1 MPPLPVCAQG
11 DAVRSVDGAVRSGG
25 AAARSQVTQT
35 APGVTHGSLRRAR
48 GTWNNRSMPCDL
60 SFDDPASDVLLDAAT
75 GVRRS
80 ILPGGVR
87 LLTQTDR
94 SVRSAT
100 IGLWLPVGSR
110 DETAAHAG
118 STHVL
123 EHLLF
128 KGTARRSAMD
138 IAAAFDE
145 VGGDS
150 NAVTAKEHT
159 LYYGRVRSADVPMAV
174 DVLTDMITASAL
186 SEESLLTEREVI
198 LEELAMAEDDPND
211 VGYETFLAD
220 VLGPDSAIGRPVGG
234 SAETVT
240 ALGIEDVRAHF
251 REHYRPEN
259 LVVTA
264 VGDVEHGELA
274 RLLQDGLRR
283 GGWRLEDGALPRR
296 RPLLEMP
303 QQAGANAVADVAAL
317 TPHRLVRPAE
327 QNHIYLGGPGITAL
341 SEDRHALS
349 VLMSVLGGGMSS
361 RLFQNIREQ
370 RGLAYSVY
378 SFSGGY
384 RDAGLFGL
392 YAACRPGRTDQV
404 VQLLAEEMARMGSDG
419 IDEQELARAKGQI
432 TGSFA
437 LGLED
442 TSSRMGR
449 LGTIELVHGRYT
461 SVDETLERIGR
472 VGVEDV
478 RTLAARFA
486 ESFSTRVEVGP
497 ES

>member
-1 MPPLPVCAQG
+1 MP
-11 DAVRSVDGAVRSGG
+11 S
-25 AAARSQVTQT
+25 
-35 APGVTHGSLRRAR
+35 
-48 GTWNNRSMPCDL
+48 DL
-60 SFDDPASDVLLDAAT
+60 VFDDPASDVMLDAAT

-110 DETAAHAG
+110 DERPEHAG

-128 KGTARRSAMD
+128 KGTQRRSAMD
-138 IAAAFDE
+138 IATAFDE

-150 NAVTAKEHT
+150 NAITAKEHT
-159 LYYGRVRSADVPMAV
+159 LYYGRVRSSDVPMAV
-174 DVLTDMITASAL
+174 DVLTDMITASLLEQEAL
-186 SEESLLTEREVI
+186 ATEREVI
-198 LEELAMAEDDPND
+198 LEELAMAEDDPTD

-220 VLGPDSAIGRPVGG
+220 VLGAETALGRPVGG
-234 SAETVT
+234 TEQSVN
-240 ALGIEDVRAHF
+240 ALSIEDVRAHGE
-251 REHYRPEN
+251 RHYRPEN

-264 VGDVEHGELA
+264 DGDTAHAELA
-274 RLLQDGLRR
+274 ELLRTGLRR
-283 GGWRLEDGALPRR
+283 GGWTLEEGSLPRR
-296 RPLLEMP
+296 RPRSED
-303 QQAGANAVADVAAL
+303 AVGTSANTSVQDVSTIAS
-317 TPHRLVRPAE
+317 HRLIRPAE
-327 QNHIYLGGPGITAL
+327 QNHIYLGGQGLSAV
-341 SEDRHALS
+341 SEDRHTLS

-384 RDAGLFGL
+384 RDAGLFGM
-392 YAACRPGRTDQV
+392 YAACRPSRTAQV
-404 VQLLAEEMARMGSDG
+404 VELLAEELDRMGASG
-419 IDEQELARAKGQI
+419 IEQEELSRAKGQI

-449 LGTIELVHGRYT
+449 LGTIELVHGTYT
-461 SVDETLERIGR
+461 SVDETLEKIGR
-472 VGVEDV
+472 VDSPAVQE
-478 RTLAARFA
+478 LAARLA
-486 ESFSTRVEVGP
+486 GSFSTRVEVGP
-497 ES
+497 QS

>member
-1 MPPLPVCAQG
+1 MP
-11 DAVRSVDGAVRSGG
+11 S
-25 AAARSQVTQT
+25 
-35 APGVTHGSLRRAR
+35 
-48 GTWNNRSMPCDL
+48 DL
-60 SFDDPASDVLLDAAT
+60 VFDDPASDVMLDAAT

-110 DETAAHAG
+110 DERPEHAG

-128 KGTARRSAMD
+128 KGTQRRSAMD
-138 IAAAFDE
+138 IATAFDE

-150 NAVTAKEHT
+150 NAITAKEHT
-159 LYYGRVRSADVPMAV
+159 LYYGRVRSSDVPMAV
-174 DVLTDMITASAL
+174 DVLTDMITASLLEQEAL
-186 SEESLLTEREVI
+186 ATEREVI
-198 LEELAMAEDDPND
+198 LEELAMAEDDPTD

-220 VLGPDSAIGRPVGG
+220 VLGAETALGRPVGG
-234 SAETVT
+234 TEQSVN
-240 ALGIEDVRAHF
+240 ALSIEDVRAHWDT
-251 REHYRPEN
+251 HYRPDN

-264 VGDVEHGELA
+264 VGDIDHDELA
-274 RLLQDGLRR
+274 ELLRTGLHR
-283 GGWRLEDGALPRR
+283 GGWTLEEGSLPRR
-296 RPLLEMP
+296 RPRSED
-303 QQAGANAVADVAAL
+303 AVGTSANTSVQDVSTIAS
-317 TPHRLVRPAE
+317 HRLIRPAE
-327 QNHIYLGGPGITAL
+327 QNHIYLGGQGLSAV
-341 SEDRHALS
+341 SEDRHTLS

-384 RDAGLFGL
+384 RDAGLFGM
-392 YAACRPGRTDQV
+392 YAACRPSRTAQV
-404 VQLLAEEMARMGSDG
+404 VELLAEELDRMGASG
-419 IDEQELARAKGQI
+419 IEQEELSRAKGQI

-449 LGTIELVHGRYT
+449 LGTIELVHGTYT
-461 SVDETLERIGR
+461 SVDETLEKIGR
-472 VGVEDV
+472 VDSPAVQE
-478 RTLAARFA
+478 LAARLA
-486 ESFSTRVEVGP
+486 GSFSTRVEVGP
-497 ES
+497 QS

>member
-1 MPPLPVCAQG
+1 MP
-11 DAVRSVDGAVRSGG
+11 VDL
-25 AAARSQVTQT
+25 TY
-35 APGVTHGSLRRAR
+35 
-48 GTWNNRSMPCDL
+48 
-60 SFDDPASDVLLDAAT
+60 DDPASDVLLDPAT

-80 ILPGGVR
+80 VLPGGVR
-87 LLTQTDR
+87 LLTQRDR

-110 DETAAHAG
+110 DETPAHAG

-128 KGTARRSAMD
+128 KGTRRRSAMD
-138 IAAAFDE
+138 IATAFDE

-150 NAVTAKEHT
+150 NALTAKEHT
-159 LYYGRVRSADVPMAV
+159 LYYGRVRSADIPMAV
-174 DVLTDMITASAL
+174 DVLTDMITASLLEEDAL
-186 SEESLLTEREVI
+186 ATEREVI
-198 LEELAMAEDDPND
+198 LEELAMAEDDPTD

-220 VLGPDSAIGRPVGG
+220 VLGPDTAIGRPVGG
-234 SAETVT
+234 TAETVE

-251 REHYRPEN
+251 TEHYRPDN

-264 VGDVEHGELA
+264 VGDLEHDELA
-274 RLLQDGLRR
+274 ALLAAGLRR
-283 GGWRLEDGALPRR
+283 GGWQLADGALPDA
-296 RPLLEMP
+296 RPRTERGDP
-303 QQAGANAVADVAAL
+303 ARAATGPAPSEVAAL
-317 TPHRLVRPAE
+317 APHRLGRPTE
-327 QNHIYLGGPGITAL
+327 QNHIYLGGHGITAL

-349 VLMSVLGGGMSS
+349 VLMSILGGGMSS

-370 RGLAYSVY
+370 RGLAYSVF
-378 SFSGGY
+378 SFSAGY
-384 RDAGLFGL
+384 RDVGLFGM
-392 YAACRPGRTDQV
+392 YAACRPGRTAQV
-404 VQLLAEEMARMGSDG
+404 VELLAEELTRMGEQG
-419 IDEQELARAKGQI
+419 IDELELARAKGQI

-461 SVDETLERIGR
+461 SVDETLARIGA
-472 VGVEDV
+472 VGVDDV
-478 RTLAARFA
+478 GALATRLAG
-486 ESFSTRVEVGP
+486 SFSTRVEVGP

>member
-1 MPPLPVCAQG
+1 MPL
-11 DAVRSVDGAVRSGG
+11 
-25 AAARSQVTQT
+25 
-35 APGVTHGSLRRAR
+35 
-48 GTWNNRSMPCDL
+48 DL
-60 SFDDPASDVLLDAAT
+60 TYDDPASDVVLDAAA

-100 IGLWLPVGSR
+100 LGLWLPVGSR
-110 DETAAHAG
+110 DERPEHAG

-128 KGTARRSAMD
+128 KGTSRRSALD

-159 LYYGRVRSADVPMAV
+159 LYYGRVRSADLPMAA
-174 DVLTDMITASAL
+174 DVLTDMITASLLEEEAL
-186 SEESLLTEREVI
+186 RTEREVI
-198 LEELAMAEDDPND
+198 LEELAMAEDDPTD
-211 VGYETFLAD
+211 IGYETFLAE
-220 VLGPDSAIGRPVGG
+220 VLGPETAIGRPVGG
-234 SAETVT
+234 TEQTVT
-240 ALGIEDVRAHF
+240 ALAIEDVREHW
-251 REHYRPEN
+251 REHYTPEN

-264 VGDVEHGELA
+264 VGDLDHEELA
-274 RLLQDGLRR
+274 GLLVAGLRR
-283 GGWRLEDGALPRR
+283 GGWELADGALPTRGRR
-296 RPLLEMP
+296 E
-303 QQAGANAVADVAAL
+303 GALAPESAAALDVAAIA
-317 TPHRLVRPAE
+317 PHRLVRPSE
-327 QNHIYLGGPGITAL
+327 QNHIYLGGQGLSAL

-378 SFSGGY
+378 SFSAGY

-392 YAACRPGRTDQV
+392 YAACRPGRTAQV
-404 VQLLAEEMARMGSDG
+404 VELLAEELEQMGSGG
-419 IDEQELARAKGQI
+419 ITATELERAKGQI

-449 LGTIELVHGRYT
+449 LGTLELVHGRYT
-461 SVDETLERIGR
+461 SVDETLRRIGE
-472 VGVEDV
+472 VDV
-478 RTLAARFA
+478 RAVQDLAARLA
-486 ESFSTRVEVGP
+486 ASFSTRVEVGP

>member
-1 MPPLPVCAQG
+1 MP
-11 DAVRSVDGAVRSGG
+11 S
-25 AAARSQVTQT
+25 
-35 APGVTHGSLRRAR
+35 
-48 GTWNNRSMPCDL
+48 DL
-60 SFDDPASDVLLDAAT
+60 VLDDPASDVMLDAAT

-94 SVRSAT
+94 SVRSASL
-100 IGLWLPVGSR
+100 GLWLPVGSR
-110 DETAAHAG
+110 DEAPQHAG

-128 KGTARRSAMD
+128 KGTHRRSAMD

-174 DVLTDMITASAL
+174 DVLTDMITASRLEAEDL
-186 SEESLLTEREVI
+186 VTEREVI
-198 LEELAMAEDDPND
+198 LEELAMAEDDPGD
-211 VGYETFLAD
+211 IGYETFLAD
-220 VLGPDSAIGRPVGG
+220 VLGPDTPIGRPVGG
-234 SAETVT
+234 TAKTVT
-240 ALGIEDVRAHF
+240 ALGIEDVRAHWAA
-251 REHYRPEN
+251 HYRPDN

-264 VGDVEHGELA
+264 VGDIDHDELSA
-274 RLLQDGLRR
+274 LLQAGLRR
-283 GGWRLEDGALPRR
+283 GGWRLEEGALPARR
-296 RPLLEMP
+296 RRHGAPEA
-303 QQAGANAVADVAAL
+303 AGRGAEDVAAL
-317 TPHRLVRPAE
+317 APHRLTRPTE
-327 QNHIYLGGPGITAL
+327 QNHIYLGGRGLTAV
-341 SEDRHALS
+341 SEDRHTLS

-378 SFSGGY
+378 SFSAGY
-384 RDAGLFGL
+384 RDAGLFGM
-392 YAACRPGRTDQV
+392 YAACRPGRTAQV
-404 VQLLAEEMARMGSDG
+404 VELLAEELARMGSQG
-419 IDEQELARAKGQI
+419 IDAQELARARGQI

-449 LGTIELVHGRYT
+449 LGTIELVHGHYT

-472 VGVEDV
+472 VEVGDV
-478 RTLAARFA
+478 RELASRLAG
-486 ESFSTRVEVGP
+486 SFSTRVEVGP

>member
-1 MPPLPVCAQG
+1 MP
-11 DAVRSVDGAVRSGG
+11 S
-25 AAARSQVTQT
+25 
-35 APGVTHGSLRRAR
+35 
-48 GTWNNRSMPCDL
+48 DL
-60 SFDDPASDVLLDAAT
+60 VFDDPASDVMLDAAT

-110 DETAAHAG
+110 DERPEHAG

-128 KGTARRSAMD
+128 KGTQRRSAMD
-138 IAAAFDE
+138 IATAFDE

-150 NAVTAKEHT
+150 NAITAKEHT
-159 LYYGRVRSADVPMAV
+159 LYYGRVRSSDVPMAV
-174 DVLTDMITASAL
+174 DVLTDMITASLLEQEAL
-186 SEESLLTEREVI
+186 ATEREVI
-198 LEELAMAEDDPND
+198 LEELAMAEDDPTD

-220 VLGPDSAIGRPVGG
+220 VLGAETALGRPVGG
-234 SAETVT
+234 TEQSVN
-240 ALGIEDVRAHF
+240 ALSIEDVRAHWDT
-251 REHYRPEN
+251 HYRPDN

-264 VGDVEHGELA
+264 VGDIDHDELA
-274 RLLQDGLRR
+274 ELLRTGLRR
-283 GGWRLEDGALPRR
+283 GGWTLEEGALPRR
-296 RPLLEMP
+296 RPRSEAP
-303 QQAGANAVADVAAL
+303 RGTTANRSVQDVSTIAS
-317 TPHRLVRPAE
+317 HRLIRPAE
-327 QNHIYLGGPGITAL
+327 QNHIYLGGQGLSAL
-341 SEDRHALS
+341 SEDRHTLS

-384 RDAGLFGL
+384 RDAGLFGM
-392 YAACRPGRTDQV
+392 YAACRPSRTAQV
-404 VQLLAEEMARMGSDG
+404 VELLAEELDRMGASG
-419 IDEQELARAKGQI
+419 IEQEELSRAKGQI

-449 LGTIELVHGRYT
+449 LGTIELVHGTYT
-461 SVDETLERIGR
+461 SVDETLEKIGR
-472 VGVEDV
+472 VDAAAVQE
-478 RTLAARFA
+478 LAARLA
-486 ESFSTRVEVGP
+486 GSFSTRVEVGP

>member
-1 MPPLPVCAQG
+1 MP
-11 DAVRSVDGAVRSGG
+11 S
-25 AAARSQVTQT
+25 
-35 APGVTHGSLRRAR
+35 
-48 GTWNNRSMPCDL
+48 DL
-60 SFDDPASDVLLDAAT
+60 AFDDPSSDVMLDPAT

-94 SVRSAT
+94 SVRSAA

-110 DETAAHAG
+110 DEAPEHAG

-123 EHLLF
+123 EHLMF
-128 KGTARRSAMD
+128 KGTSRRSAMD
-138 IAAAFDE
+138 IATAFDE

-150 NAVTAKEHT
+150 NAITAKEHT

-174 DVLTDMITASAL
+174 DVLTDMITG
-186 SEESLLTEREVI
+186 SLLEQDALATEREVI

-220 VLGPDSAIGRPVGG
+220 VLGPDTPIGRPVGG
-234 SAETVT
+234 T
-240 ALGIEDVRAHF
+240 AQSVNSLSIEDVRAHWA
-251 REHYRPEN
+251 EHYRPDN
-259 LVVTA
+259 LVITA
-264 VGDVEHGELA
+264 VGDLDHDGLAELIRA
-274 RLLQDGLRR
+274 GLRR
-283 GGWRLEDGALPRR
+283 GGWTLEDGRLPAR
-296 RPLLEMP
+296 RPRGVDLSTS
-303 QQAGANAVADVAAL
+303 AVPAVPDVTQIA
-317 TPHRLVRPAE
+317 PHRLSRTTE
-327 QNHIYLGGPGITAL
+327 QNHIYLGGHGLTAL

-384 RDAGLFGL
+384 RDAGLFGM
-392 YAACRPGRTDQV
+392 YAACRPGRTSQV
-404 VQLLAEEMARMGSDG
+404 VELLAAELARMGERG
-419 IDEQELARAKGQI
+419 IDEEELSRAKGQI

-449 LGTIELVHGRYT
+449 LGTIELVHGTYT
-461 SVDETLERIGR
+461 SVDETLEKIGR
-472 VGVEDV
+472 VGPDDV
-478 RTLAARFA
+478 RDLAARLA
-486 ESFSTRVEVGP
+486 GSFTTRVEVGP
-497 ES
+497 DY

>member
-1 MPPLPVCAQG
+1 MP
-11 DAVRSVDGAVRSGG
+11 S
-25 AAARSQVTQT
+25 
-35 APGVTHGSLRRAR
+35 
-48 GTWNNRSMPCDL
+48 DL
-60 SFDDPASDVLLDAAT
+60 VFDDPASDVMLDAAT

-110 DETAAHAG
+110 DERPEHAG

-128 KGTARRSAMD
+128 KGTQRRSAMD
-138 IAAAFDE
+138 IATAFDE

-150 NAVTAKEHT
+150 NAITAKEHT
-159 LYYGRVRSADVPMAV
+159 LYYGRVRSSDVPMAV
-174 DVLTDMITASAL
+174 DVLTDMITASLLEQEAL
-186 SEESLLTEREVI
+186 ATEREVI
-198 LEELAMAEDDPND
+198 LEELAMAEDDPTD

-220 VLGPDSAIGRPVGG
+220 VLGAETALGRPVGG
-234 SAETVT
+234 TEQSVN
-240 ALGIEDVRAHF
+240 ALSIEDVRAHWE
-251 REHYRPEN
+251 RHYRPEN

-264 VGDVEHGELA
+264 VGDIDHDELA
-274 RLLQDGLRR
+274 ELLRTGLHR
-283 GGWRLEDGALPRR
+283 GGWTLEEGSLPRR
-296 RPLLEMP
+296 RPRSED
-303 QQAGANAVADVAAL
+303 AVGTSANTSVQDVSTIAS
-317 TPHRLVRPAE
+317 HRLIRPAE
-327 QNHIYLGGPGITAL
+327 QNHIYLGGQGLSAV
-341 SEDRHALS
+341 SEDRHTLS

-384 RDAGLFGL
+384 RDAGLFGM
-392 YAACRPGRTDQV
+392 YAACRPSRTAQV
-404 VQLLAEEMARMGSDG
+404 VELLAEELDRMGASG
-419 IDEQELARAKGQI
+419 IEQEELSRAKGQI

-449 LGTIELVHGRYT
+449 LGTIELVHGTYT
-461 SVDETLERIGR
+461 SVDETLEKIGR
-472 VGVEDV
+472 VDSPAVQE
-478 RTLAARFA
+478 LAARLA
-486 ESFSTRVEVGP
+486 GSFSTRVEVGP
-497 ES
+497 QS

>member
-1 MPPLPVCAQG
+1 MP
-11 DAVRSVDGAVRSGG
+11 S
-25 AAARSQVTQT
+25 
-35 APGVTHGSLRRAR
+35 
-48 GTWNNRSMPCDL
+48 DL
-60 SFDDPASDVLLDAAT
+60 AFDDPTSDVMLDAAT

-94 SVRSAT
+94 SVRSVT

-110 DETAAHAG
+110 DEQLRHAG
-118 STHVL
+118 STHAL

-128 KGTARRSAMD
+128 KGTRRRSAMD
-138 IAAAFDE
+138 IATAFDE

-150 NAVTAKEHT
+150 NAITAKEHT

-174 DVLTDMITASAL
+174 DVLTDMITASL
-186 SEESLLTEREVI
+186 LTQESLVTEREVI
-198 LEELAMAEDDPND
+198 LEELAMAEDDPTD
-211 VGYETFLAD
+211 VGYEAFLAD
-220 VLGPDSAIGRPVGG
+220 VLGPDTAIGRPVGG
-234 SAETVT
+234 T
-240 ALGIEDVRAHF
+240 AGSVNALSIDDVRAHWT
-251 REHYRPEN
+251 EHYRPDN

-264 VGDVEHGELA
+264 VGDVDHDELA
-274 RLLQDGLRR
+274 GLLQTGLRR
-283 GGWRLEDGALPRR
+283 GGWTLEAGAVPTR
-296 RPLLEMP
+296 RPRSEHLLDDTTKMSF
-303 QQAGANAVADVAAL
+303 QDVATI
-317 TPHRLVRPAE
+317 TPHRLIRPAE
-327 QNHIYLGGPGITAL
+327 QNHIYLGGPGISAL
-341 SEDRHALS
+341 SEDRHTLS

-384 RDAGLFGL
+384 RDAGLFGM
-392 YAACRPGRTDQV
+392 YAACRPGRTAQV
-404 VQLLAEEMARMGSDG
+404 VELLAAELARMGTGG
-419 IDEQELARAKGQI
+419 IDEEELSRAKGQI

-449 LGTIELVHGRYT
+449 LGTLELVHGRYT

-472 VGVEDV
+472 VDV
-478 RTLAARFA
+478 AAVRELAGRLAG
-486 ESFSTRVEVGP
+486 SFSTRVEVGP

>member
-1 MPPLPVCAQG
+1 MPL
-11 DAVRSVDGAVRSGG
+11 
-25 AAARSQVTQT
+25 
-35 APGVTHGSLRRAR
+35 
-48 GTWNNRSMPCDL
+48 DL
-60 SFDDPASDVLLDAAT
+60 AYDDPRSDVLLEPAA

-94 SVRSAT
+94 SVRSAS

-110 DETAAHAG
+110 DETPAHAG

-128 KGTARRSAMD
+128 KGTRRRSAMD
-138 IAAAFDE
+138 IATAFDE

-159 LYYGRVRSADVPMAV
+159 LYYGRVRSADIPMAV
-174 DVLTDMITASAL
+174 DVLTDMITASLLEQEAL
-186 SEESLLTEREVI
+186 VTEREVI
-198 LEELAMAEDDPND
+198 LEELAMAEDDPGD
-211 VGYETFLAD
+211 IGYETFLAD
-220 VLGPDSAIGRPVGG
+220 VLGPATAIGRPVGG
-234 SAETVT
+234 TAASVSA
-240 ALGIEDVRAHF
+240 LSIENVLAHF
-251 REHYRPEN
+251 TEHYRPEN

-264 VGDVEHGELA
+264 VGDVDHEQLA
-274 RLLQDGLRR
+274 GLLEQGLRR
-283 GGWRLEDGALPRR
+283 GGWELAEGALPRR
-296 RPLLEMP
+296 RPTP
-303 QQAGANAVADVAAL
+303 AVHRADDAGLVVDPSEVAAI
-317 TPHRLVRPAE
+317 TPHRLIRPTE
-327 QNHIYLGGPGITAL
+327 QNHIYLGGPGLTAVC
-341 SEDRHALS
+341 EDRHSLS
-349 VLMSVLGGGMSS
+349 VLMSILGGGMSS

-378 SFSGGY
+378 SFSAAY
-384 RDAGLFGL
+384 RDAGLFGM
-392 YAACRPGRTDQV
+392 YAACRPGRTGQV
-404 VQLLAEEMARMGSDG
+404 VELLAQELTRMGEQG
-419 IDEQELARAKGQI
+419 ISALELERAKGQI

-461 SVDETLERIGR
+461 SVDETLAQIGA
-472 VGVEDV
+472 VGVDDV
-478 RTLAARFA
+478 ATLAARFSR
-486 ESFSTRVEVGP
+486 SFSTRVEIGP

>member
-1 MPPLPVCAQG
+1 MP
-11 DAVRSVDGAVRSGG
+11 S
-25 AAARSQVTQT
+25 
-35 APGVTHGSLRRAR
+35 
-48 GTWNNRSMPCDL
+48 DL
-60 SFDDPASDVLLDAAT
+60 VFDDPASDVMLDAAT

-110 DETAAHAG
+110 DERPEHAG

-128 KGTARRSAMD
+128 KGTQRRSAMD
-138 IAAAFDE
+138 IATAFDE

-150 NAVTAKEHT
+150 NAITAKEHT
-159 LYYGRVRSADVPMAV
+159 LYYGRVRSSDVPMAV
-174 DVLTDMITASAL
+174 DVLTDMITASLLEQEAL
-186 SEESLLTEREVI
+186 ATEREVI
-198 LEELAMAEDDPND
+198 LEELAMAEDDPTD

-220 VLGPDSAIGRPVGG
+220 VLGAETALGRPVGG
-234 SAETVT
+234 TEQSVN
-240 ALGIEDVRAHF
+240 ALSIEDVRAHWDT
-251 REHYRPEN
+251 HYRPDN

-264 VGDVEHGELA
+264 VGDIDHDELA
-274 RLLQDGLRR
+274 ELLRTGLRR
-283 GGWRLEDGALPRR
+283 GGWTLEEGALPRR
-296 RPLLEMP
+296 RPRSEAP
-303 QQAGANAVADVAAL
+303 GGTTANRSVQDVSTIAS
-317 TPHRLVRPAE
+317 HRLIRPAE
-327 QNHIYLGGPGITAL
+327 QNHIYLGGQGLSAL
-341 SEDRHALS
+341 SEDRHTLS

-384 RDAGLFGL
+384 RDAGLFGM
-392 YAACRPGRTDQV
+392 YAACRPSRTAQV
-404 VQLLAEEMARMGSDG
+404 VELLAEELDRMGASG
-419 IDEQELARAKGQI
+419 IEQEELSRAKGQI

-449 LGTIELVHGRYT
+449 LGTIELVHGTYT
-461 SVDETLERIGR
+461 SVDETLEKIGR
-472 VGVEDV
+472 VDAAAVQE
-478 RTLAARFA
+478 LAARLA
-486 ESFSTRVEVGP
+486 GSFSTRVEVGP